1 MQLYFELVNI
11 GIHLYTMHRKT
22 CTAECHFFAYMEV
35 YLYCPIG
42 EFSQFYVSLF
52 TESNTVLQL
61 AYKVDVFT
69 SRHDSVSNS
78 GVVVER

>member
-1 MQLYFELVNI
+1 MGKNVKLSFVLHVV
-11 GIHLYTMHRKT
+11 LMK
-22 CTAECHFFAYMEV
+22 
-35 YLYCPIG
+35 
-42 EFSQFYVSLF
+42 
-52 TESNTVLQL
+52 ESNTVLQL